1 MKMRQDLFSQ
11 AMLMKINVL
20 HLGFGRVGRELLRQI
35 AGFEEVFEKRLGVS
49 LKFCG
54 VFKSKTQLINYEGL
68 TAKEIIKLGES
79 GFVPGSDF
87 EQVLSGT
94 QQPFLV
100 IDTTA
105 SDETYGFL
113 IKSLK
118 KGGLVVLSNKKPL
131 AGGFSNYKKMMRIGE
146 NQVFFET
153 VVGAGLPIIKTF
165 REMELT
171 GDEIL
176 ELQGAFSGTLG
187 FIFSEIQKGRK
198 FSEVVFEA
206 KERGFTEPD
215 PRDDLSGLD
224 VARKTLILSRL
235 LGKKMEMSDI
245 KLNGLVPPDMAS
257 LDLKDFLIGLPSLDN
272 LYQKKVISANKK
284 GKALRFLVKVNKRH
298 STAKLQ
304 EVDIESDLGNLR
316 GPDNIVV
323 IKSRRYF
330 KNPLVIKG
338 PGAGIEVT
346 AAGVFADILE
356 AVKTLK
362 IKAAQQNPQSFLPGT
377 A

>member
-131 AGGFSNYKKMMRIGE
+131 A
-146 NQVFFET
+146 
-153 VVGAGLPIIKTF
+153 
-165 REMELT
+165 
-171 GDEIL
+171 
-176 ELQGAFSGTLG
+176 
-187 FIFSEIQKGRK
+187 
-198 FSEVVFEA
+198 
-206 KERGFTEPD
+206 
-215 PRDDLSGLD
+215 
-224 VARKTLILSRL
+224 
-235 LGKKMEMSDI
+235 
-245 KLNGLVPPDMAS
+245 
-257 LDLKDFLIGLPSLDN
+257 
-272 LYQKKVISANKK
+272 
-284 GKALRFLVKVNKRH
+284 
-298 STAKLQ
+298 
-304 EVDIESDLGNLR
+304 
-316 GPDNIVV
+316 
-323 IKSRRYF
+323 
-330 KNPLVIKG
+330 
-338 PGAGIEVT
+338 
-346 AAGVFADILE
+346 
-356 AVKTLK
+356 
-362 IKAAQQNPQSFLPGT
+362 
-377 A
+377 